1 MEAKTK
7 SPKIFRLGKSLAMCI
22 PKDFC
27 DRTQLKAGD
36 RLGVIYD
43 TVIIIGIPQ
52 QPKKEK

>member
-1 MEAKTK
+1 MEVQAKT
-7 SPKIFRLGKSLAMCI
+7 PKVFRLGKGLAMCL
-22 PKDFC
+22 PKGFC
-27 DRTQLKAGD
+27 DKTGLKAGD